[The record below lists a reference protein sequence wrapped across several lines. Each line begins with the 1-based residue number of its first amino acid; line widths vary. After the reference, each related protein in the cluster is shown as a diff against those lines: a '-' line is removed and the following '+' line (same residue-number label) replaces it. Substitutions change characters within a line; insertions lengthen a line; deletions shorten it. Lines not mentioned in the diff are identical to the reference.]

1 MEQYNAKRAE
11 KVNDKLEQLRKL
23 KEDNPKLS
31 QRKLAEMMDV
41 SAMYVSKLMKK
52 L

>member
-1 MEQYNAKRAE
+1 MEQYNAERAE

-31 QRKLAEMMDV
+31 QRKLAEMMGV
-41 SAMYVSKLMKK
+41 SQSTIRNLFKK